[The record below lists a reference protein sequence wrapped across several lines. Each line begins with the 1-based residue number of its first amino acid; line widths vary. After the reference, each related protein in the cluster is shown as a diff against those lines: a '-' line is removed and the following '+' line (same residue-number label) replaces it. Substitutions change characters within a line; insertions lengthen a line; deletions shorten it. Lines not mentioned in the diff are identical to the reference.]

1 MKKIFFLTTVSLTIF
16 SMSFSCLAIG
26 NSAMSQTSYNSI
38 GNSSSKTQVDK
49 EKINLDE
56 CEEESMRE
64 PLNELRAYASAVDDE
79 REFAREEAILLA
91 EAALVERM
99 ESLVESTMERY
110 QHKVKVDGATLNQK
124 EIVKDVKSQA
134 QREIKN
140 WKIICSNL
148 YRLSD
153 GNYEY
158 HICVSIPNSI
168 PETIIRT
175 AIINESD
182 RKSVKINKEALE
194 KSYQEARIREEARL
208 REKEN
213 M

>member
-1 MKKIFFLTTVSLTIF
+1 MKKIFFLITASLTILG
-16 SMSFSCLAIG
+16 MSFSCSAIG
-26 NSAMSQTSYNSI
+26 NAAMSQTSYNSI
-38 GNSSSKTQVDK
+38 GNSSSKTRVEK
-49 EKINLDE
+49 EKIDLDE

-64 PLNELRAYASAVDDE
+64 PSNELRAYASAVDDE

-91 EAALVERM
+91 EAALVERI
-99 ESLVESTMERY
+99 ESLVESTVERY
-110 QHKVKVDGATLNQK
+110 QHKIKVDGNTLNQK
-124 EIVKDVKSQA
+124 EIVKDVKSRA
-134 QREIKN
+134 VREIKN

-158 HICVSIPNSI
+158 HICVSIQNSI

-182 RKSVKINKEALE
+182 RKGVKINKVALDE
-194 KSYQEARIREEARL
+194 SYKEARK